1 MSGGVASLYR
11 ADCPTITCGPDTL
24 HRAGKCTLC
33 GHRAK
38 QPKVARRLK
47 PAPVVVVSVAGEY
60 WAKQRKS
67 TPARRSTRANGVHG
81 VGRR

>member
-11 ADCPTITCGPDTL
+11 ADCPSPTCGPATL

-47 PAPVVVVSVAGEY
+47 PPSIVVAVQSGEY

-67 TPARRSTRANGVHG
+67 TPARRTTRGAGIV
-81 VGRR
+81 RA